1 VTAPDDLSHLTVGEA
16 APILGMSPASVRR
29 LCGRGI
35 LTGARR
41 RGRDWE
47 IPAASVH
54 AYAAADHRPGRPR
67 LRPASDELAE
77 LRGLGERMMDA
88 RPSGPRSFAKL
99 ADLVA
104 LAGAGQRWWLAQ
116 AEQHIYAALA
126 STAPSSRHWT
136 LVQEAA
142 ELLRQI
148 PGEGAGADSYVDP
161 VAGSD
166 HELAAARQHQRRASQ
181 FRDLADAVFEAAS
194 LLDHV
199 LARDE
204 RDLRAGPPPPGT
216 VAAKLA
222 EANAELRAR
231 AHAGGIAVG
240 VLRQLAEE
248 EELAALAVLRGERA
262 GPSTGVLR
270 QLDMLARSSDGAR
283 QREALRGLMD
293 ALYDAGHDGLADL
306 VATAT
311 S

>member
-116 AEQHIYAALA
+116 AE
-126 STAPSSRHWT
+126 T